1 MRYGPIII
9 LPLAAI
15 LLTSGLRQGIKQQP
29 ESLPL
34 TDFKFEVEEVHTPG
48 IVKLDANRISGHVK
62 ALDSF
67 FLKLTALEQRE
78 SDLPVTIFQLG
89 DSHVQAGT

>member
-48 IVKLDANRISGHVK
+48 IVKLMPTEFRDTSRLSTA
-62 ALDSF
+62 SF
-67 FLKLTALEQRE
+67 
-78 SDLPVTIFQLG
+78 
-89 DSHVQAGT
+89 